1 MQFLANQFWRRRA
14 KEFLPNLLQ
23 RQIWFNRRN
32 FEVGD
37 VVLLVED
44 MQHRSNWVVGRVIRT
59 LTDKEGFVRVVQ
71 VKARNTLLTR
81 PVTKLCLIEKTA
93 Q

>member
-1 MQFLANQFWRRRA
+1 
-14 KEFLPNLLQ
+14 
-23 RQIWFNRRN
+23 
-32 FEVGD
+32 
-37 VVLLVED
+37 